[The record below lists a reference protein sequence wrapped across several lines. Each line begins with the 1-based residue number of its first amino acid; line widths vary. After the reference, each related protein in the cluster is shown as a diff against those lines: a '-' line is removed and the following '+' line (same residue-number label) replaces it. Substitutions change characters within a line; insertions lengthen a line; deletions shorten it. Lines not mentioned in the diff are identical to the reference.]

1 MKDISKHPC
10 FNLESKSTH
19 GRVHL
24 PIAPKCN
31 IQCNYC
37 DRKYDCVNE
46 SRPGVTSSVLSPGQ
60 AIAYLK
66 DLKTKLPNLSVVG
79 IAGPGDPFANP
90 EETMETLRMVQ
101 QEFPEMLTC
110 LSTNGVNLK
119 PYVSTL
125 AKYGVSHVTITINS
139 LDPEVLGKI
148 YHWVRADKKVFRGEH
163 AGEVI
168 INKQLACIPLL
179 KAHRITVKI
188 NTIVI
193 PGINDHCIRD
203 VAKKTAELGADVMNC
218 IPLYPNKNTP
228 FENFPAP
235 THNEM
240 QAIRSDVLKY
250 IKPMT
255 HCARCRADA
264 AGLLGK
270 DYKGTV
276 DMLREY
282 AGKSLNP
289 EEEERIYVAVA
300 SFEGMLVNQHLGE
313 AKELFIYKETPKG
326 YRFVEKRTTPPSGDG
341 ERRWLALSKTL
352 KDCKALLAGGAG
364 SSPVRVLQASG
375 IRVIQMTGLI
385 DSGLDVVYKGK
396 ILRTIK
402 KADAFKCGQSCS
414 GNASG
419 CG

>member
-1 MKDISKHPC
+1 MKDLSKHPC
-10 FNLESKSTH
+10 FNKEAKSEH

-46 SRPGVTSSVLSPGQ
+46 SRPGVTSSVLTPKQ

-90 EETMETLRMVQ
+90 EETMETLRLVNE
-101 QEFPEMLTC
+101 EFPEMLSC
-110 LSTNGVNLK
+110 LSTNGVNLM
-119 PYVSTL
+119 PYIDQL
-125 AKYGVSHVTITINS
+125 AEYGVSHVTITINS

-148 YHWVRADKKVFRGEH
+148 YHWIRADKRVLRGNM
-163 AGEVI
+163 AGEEI
-168 INKQLACIPLL
+168 IKRQLACIPLL
-179 KAHRITVKI
+179 KAKGMIVKI
-188 NTIVI
+188 NTIVV
-193 PGINDHCIRD
+193 PGVNDHCIEEL
-203 VAKKTAELGADVMNC
+203 AAKTAELGADVMNC

-228 FENFPAP
+228 FENVLAP

-240 QAIRSDVLKY
+240 QAIRAKILKH

-264 AGLLGK
+264 AGLLGQ
-270 DYKGTV
+270 DYKGAM

-282 AGKSLNP
+282 SSKP
-289 EEEERIYVAVA
+289 TVPVKERPYVAVA

-313 AKELFIYKETPKG
+313 SKELFIYRETPNG
-326 YRFVEKRTTPPSGDG
+326 YRFVEKRETPVAGNG
-341 ERRWLALSKTL
+341 ERRWLALSSIL
-352 KDCKALLAGGAG
+352 NDCRALLTGGAG
-364 SSPVRVLQASG
+364 PSPVRVLESSG

-385 DSGLDVVYKGK
+385 DNGLDVVYKGK
-396 ILRTIK
+396 VLRTIK

-414 GNASG
+414 GNAAG